1 MSTSDEDLAARL
13 RAIESSEWVP
23 DRRLRARGRVMPVA
37 LASLVVG
44 LVLGVGAGFATA
56 ANVVVRTDV
65 HTAEGAFNK
74 GQPLY
79 CSGVELMT
87 PPEAGQW
94 LRDRGYTVEW
104 QMQGFPGGPR
114 LSETP
119 PEEGM
124 IANGAL
130 VDART
135 IHMGVVPVGYFERDG
150 QMNCP

>member
-1 MSTSDEDLAARL
+1 MSTSDDELAARL
-13 RAIESSEWVP
+13 RAMESSEWVP
-23 DRRLRARGRVMPVA
+23 DRRRRARGRVLPVA
-37 LASLVVG
+37 LASLVLG

-56 ANVVVRTDV
+56 ASVVVRTDV

-87 PPEAGQW
+87 PPEADQW

-104 QMQGFPGGPR
+104 QMDHFPGVPK

-124 IANGAL
+124 IANGAM
-130 VDART
+130 VEART
-135 IHMGVVPVGYFERDG
+135 IHMDVVPVGYFERHG
-150 QMNCP
+150 MMNCP

>member
-1 MSTSDEDLAARL
+1 MSTSDEDLGARL
-13 RAIESSEWVP
+13 RAMENGEWTP
-23 DRRLRARGRVMPVA
+23 DRRPRARGKVIPVA

-56 ANVVVRTDV
+56 ASVVVRTDV
-65 HTAEGAFNK
+65 HTGESAFNR

-87 PPEAGQW
+87 PPEADQW

-104 QMQGFPGGPR
+104 QMEGFPGGPR
-114 LSETP
+114 LSETRP
-119 PEEGM
+119 DEGM
-124 IANGAL
+124 IANGGM

-150 QMNCP
+150 PMNCP

>member
-1 MSTSDEDLAARL
+1 MIASDEELAARL
-13 RAIESSEWVP
+13 RAMESSEWGP
-23 DRRLRARGRVMPVA
+23 DHRRRARGRVVPVA

-56 ANVVVRTDV
+56 ASVVVRTDV

-87 PPEAGQW
+87 PPEADQW

-104 QMQGFPGGPR
+104 QIDHFPGGPR

-124 IANGAL
+124 IANGAM
-130 VDART
+130 VEART
-135 IHMGVVPVGYFERDG
+135 ILMGVVPVGYFERHG
-150 QMNCP
+150 MMNCP

>member
-1 MSTSDEDLAARL
+1 MIASDDEFMARL
-13 RAIESSEWVP
+13 RAMESNDWVP
-23 DRRLRARGRVMPVA
+23 DRRRRARGSVIPVA
-37 LASLVVG
+37 VASLAVG

-65 HTAEGAFNK
+65 HTGESAFNK

-87 PPEAGQW
+87 PPEADQW

-104 QMQGFPGGPR
+104 QMEGFPGGPR

-119 PEEGM
+119 PEAGM
-124 IANGAL
+124 IANGAM

-135 IHMGVVPVGYFERDG
+135 IHMGVVPVGHFERDG